1 MKKKILVIIL
11 AVVSVFSF
19 CFAIGC
25 KENEQSGNPVI
36 NEQAQKPYVQIGL
49 SSNNLSLEKL
59 ERHTL
64 SCFVN
69 GYIVSDVVWSSTN
82 QAVATVDGGTVSAI
96 GQGYAV
102 IIATYEGN
110 EARCTVN
117 VSDHGLIPGIRTN
130 VTEEKL
136 YLISEDVFDLSYTV
150 TYNDKAVSDAEV
162 LVDMECTDGS
172 VSIDKNNR
180 ITANKVSQ
188 IPAIVTV
195 NATWHGLTCN
205 YTFEVWVV
213 SSATAR
219 LSNKQSLTL
228 FNDALGGD
236 VYATLLPSMIVDDK
250 VLLQSEYEITQLEY
264 DENIITIEEQTLTV
278 QGLKKGQTEIVATF
292 KELATGL
299 IVQCSLPV
307 SVGLY
312 TYDKSSEITLD
323 VLYLNQVSYY
333 LPIEGVFADIDEA
346 ELADCDIDVI
356 TDVTESN
363 AYSVPVSK
371 AVDGKSYNVKIADVK
386 ALGLA
391 GQRKWKIE
399 CDKFSYIVSVPI
411 EETHLAKD
419 ILGTYYAEDWDYDV
433 KLSFVNNKDKVEII
447 GQNGLVVESG
457 TYTVSPW
464 NSANSGN
471 VKITLSG
478 NTIGESEISGYYC
491 MVDGCF
497 QLNLAIGGVS
507 SSSNYKTLC
516 GVPQNLYQEIAGE
529 FTSSAWANSVILD
542 SDGKCEMVNTAGGK
556 AVGEYKLV
564 STSEKGGSIIL
575 NLSTP
580 FNGQSV
586 FEGAY
591 LFGTDTVSI
600 TLGVDNDM
608 DKTLTKDV
616 VPEGGADGD
625 AVEYAGLYA
634 TAGNSRPFIIL
645 LADGTFVFDW
655 LDWTK
660 GHASV
665 GTYEM
670 ADGVITV
677 KIESGWYA
685 GEYTG
690 SYREES
696 GARFIDIVIKYESAY
711 SRAN

>member
-69 GYIVSDVVWSSTN
+69 GYIVNDVVWSSTN

-419 ILGTYYAEDWDYDV
+419 ILGTYYAEDWNFNI
-433 KLSFVNNKDKVEII
+433 KLDFVNNKDKVEVLNR
-447 GQNGLVVESG
+447 NGLIVETG
-457 TYTVSPW
+457 IYTVSPW
-464 NSANSGN
+464 KSANSGN
-471 VKITLSG
+471 IKISLQG
-478 NTIGESEISGYYC
+478 NTVGESEINGYYC
-491 MVDGCF
+491 MVDGRF
-497 QLNLAIGGVS
+497 QLNLVVGNVGS
-507 SSSNYKTLC
+507 SSDYKTLN
-516 GVPQNLYQEIAGE
+516 GISQNLYQDIAGKFE
-529 FTSSAWANSVILD
+529 SSAWTNSVVLN
-542 SDGKCEMVNTAGGK
+542 SDGTCEFVNVAGGNS
-556 AVGEYKLV
+556 VGEYKLE
-564 STSEKGGSIIL
+564 STSKNGGNIII
-575 NLSTP
+575 NLTTA
-580 FNGQSV
+580 FNGQTV
-586 FEGAY
+586 FEGFY
-591 LFGTDTVSI
+591 SWGDDEVSI
-600 TLGVDNDM
+600 TIGVDNET
-608 DKTLTKDV
+608 DKTLTKTI
-616 VPEGGADGD
+616 VPEIGVEGD
-625 AVEYAGLYA
+625 SVAYAGLYA

-645 LADGTFVFDW
+645 KADGTFIFDW

-670 ADGVITV
+670 ADSVIII
-677 KIESGWYA
+677 KIDSGWYA

-690 SYREES
+690 TYREES
-696 GARFIDIVIKYESAY
+696 GVRYIDIVIKYEGLY